1 MTTRAEHYLQKAEQF
16 EAMAK
21 NAQAGAAKA
30 VYQHLAWSYRQLG
43 IHVSRT
49 SHTEAELDGLA
60 ERMVGGK
67 QPQ

>member
-21 NAQAGAAKA
+21 NARAGTAKA
-30 VYQHLAWSYRQLG
+30 VYEHLAWSYRQLG

-49 SHTEAELDGLA
+49 SCSKTELDD
-60 ERMVGGK
+60 RMVGGNRS
-67 QPQ
+67 Q